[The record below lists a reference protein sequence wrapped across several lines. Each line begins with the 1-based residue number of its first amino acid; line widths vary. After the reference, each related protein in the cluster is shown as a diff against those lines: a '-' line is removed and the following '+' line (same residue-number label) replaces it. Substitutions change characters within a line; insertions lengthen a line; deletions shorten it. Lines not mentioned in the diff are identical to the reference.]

1 MELGRDADFG
11 LAELL
16 QPRFVQ
22 ASLLHDWQFAT
33 DRRTPDASVDPS
45 CACASL
51 STYQWQRH
59 CRGLY
64 QTAIAA

>member
-11 LAELL
+11 LAESR

-33 DRRTPDASVDPS
+33 DTFLRGPS
-45 CACASL
+45 L
-51 STYQWQRH
+51 R
-59 CRGLY
+59 
-64 QTAIAA
+64 